1 MAENTRETQLRGLA
15 TEWRTMTYNWRDCA
29 LYALAVGAKGDEPQ
43 YTYENG
49 MQAIPTFGAT
59 PYWGTVN
66 VTSPAPAPSRCWWRS
81 CSGRSARM
89 STWTMSS
96 STTAP
101 SRRAKAPLSTGMC

>member
-66 VTSPAPAPSRCWWRS
+66 VTPKLPRPR
-81 CSGRSARM
+81 RSALT

-96 STTAP
+96 CTTAP

>member
-49 MQAIPTFGAT
+49 MQAIPTFGAGERD
-59 PYWGTVN
+59 PQAPP
-66 VTSPAPAPSRCWWRS
+66 SPRHPGAGGGAAPAGALLRQP
-81 CSGRSARM
+81 G
-89 STWTMSS
+89 
-96 STTAP
+96 
-101 SRRAKAPLSTGMC
+101 L